1 MQTDPVILH
10 TAMSLALAAAGADAP
25 PAGPALHPLKLCY
38 VSVESEPGM
47 FTTENVM
54 VSGYGF
60 RPDSSVN
67 IAVDGVVVRGALADS
82 DGELAP
88 HPVSAPVQHQGQ
100 RPFRVRARDPEVR
113 GYVAKQ
119 RALVSALAVKIRPR
133 RARPDQRVRFIGRG
147 FTDRGAIFAH
157 YLRRGRLIK
166 TVRLT
171 TAPSGK
177 CGTFK
182 AHRRQFPFRP
192 RQGTYLVQIDQHRRL
207 TDDGPLVKLTID
219 VRRRPALP

>member
-1 MQTDPVILH
+1 
-10 TAMSLALAAAGADAP
+10 MSLVLAAAGADAP
-25 PAGPALHPLKLCY
+25 PTGPALNPLKLCY
-38 VSVESEPGM
+38 VSVESEPNM

-60 RPDSSVN
+60 RPGASVD
-67 IAVDGVVVRGALADS
+67 IVVDGVVARNALVDS
-82 DGELAP
+82 NGELHQ
-88 HPVSAPVQHQGQ
+88 HPVSAPVQHEGQ
-100 RPFRVRARDPEVR
+100 RRFNVKVRDTDDR
-113 GYVAKQ
+113 GWVAER
-119 RALVSALAVKIRPR
+119 RALVSALAVKVRPR
-133 RARPDQRVRFIGRG
+133 RARPDQRVQFVGRG

-157 YLRRGRLIK
+157 YLRRGKLIK
-166 TVRLT
+166 TIRLK